1 MSKRSIVLGNYVEE
15 VTAKYFPIGD
25 TIDAVECDSSVTTA
39 NLGQNCDERRQR

>member
-25 TIDAVECDSSVTTA
+25 TIDAVECDPSVTTA